1 MSRVTPL
8 PLAELPR
15 DGWTDTNA
23 LARTVLGEVAERA
36 RAEAHAQGYAVG
48 WARGRRDAQE
58 AAAVAAE
65 QAEQERRAAEER
77 RQGEHQ
83 AAVTA
88 LRQAAQQVRGLLT
101 ELCCSIEEQ
110 GTELAWAITET
121 IVAREVSAMTD
132 ADVVRRVLAIAPG
145 TPSATVRLHPSV
157 AASVDAKEL
166 VDAGLVIAADPTLG
180 EADAVVERDGAV
192 TDLRISTAMDRLREV
207 LS

>member
-83 AAVTA
+83 
-88 LRQAAQQVRGLLT
+88 
-101 ELCCSIEEQ
+101 
-110 GTELAWAITET
+110 
-121 IVAREVSAMTD
+121 
-132 ADVVRRVLAIAPG
+132 
-145 TPSATVRLHPSV
+145 
-157 AASVDAKEL
+157 
-166 VDAGLVIAADPTLG
+166 
-180 EADAVVERDGAV
+180 
-192 TDLRISTAMDRLREV
+192 
-207 LS
+207 